1 MLQGRSLEARDTA
14 PLTSQGPTRK
24 KMAMRPA
31 PESDVSPSAQRDAKM
46 QCTSYNAVPVW
57 CRSSETFLVNYR
69 YSFGETNNVHQ
80 YHCETCSAVFLLLP
94 TSIQAR
100 NWYGVM
106 EVAWHRGAQRNWV
119 VPGACRCQVTW
130 VREQ

>member
-1 MLQGRSLEARDTA
+1 
-14 PLTSQGPTRK
+14 
-24 KMAMRPA
+24 
-31 PESDVSPSAQRDAKM
+31 M
-46 QCTSYNAVPVW
+46 QCANDNAVPVW
-57 CRSSETFLVNYR
+57 CRSSETVLVNYR

-100 NWYGVM
+100 NWHGVM

-119 VPGACRCQVTW
+119 VLGACRCQVTW